1 MKVFPIP
8 SRAMVIAML
17 LSFLP
22 FSGTFAQYCTPSF
35 FQGCVIT
42 GMIDNFELGGTSG
55 ILISDPATGCNSGA
69 YRDYS
74 AVSATLN
81 AGTTY
86 TITATCPGAGT
97 GIPSH
102 VQIFIDF
109 DNNFSLSDPGET
121 VGGGSFTSSAAETFV
136 ITIPTTA
143 PSGPHRLRMVSIGE
157 ESYPTINPCPVS
169 ALAGGVAVSGEVHDY
184 TVNIISSTP
193 PPSPCASV
201 TGLTV
206 SAITSGSATLNWT
219 AASGATGYEWAV
231 TTSPAPPTSGTLT
244 SFTTASASSL
254 AAATTYYAHVRTKCG
269 SSYSGWVTSS
279 VFTTLPGTSTTCN
292 PVTGLTI
299 SGITSGSANL
309 NWTAVS
315 GAVGYE
321 WVVSTSTTPPSSGTF
336 TSLTTATASS
346 LSPTTVYYAHVRT
359 KCSATLFSTWV
370 SVPFTTLATPT
381 CPAITGLSA
390 SSVTTA
396 GATISW
402 TAITSGSLGY
412 QYVINN
418 TITTPLTSGTNTTA
432 TSTSPSGLT
441 AATTYY
447 AHVRDSCG
455 VGDFSPWSTIP
466 FTTLAAAGGCNAVTG
481 LSVSGV
487 TTAAASL
494 SWTMASG
501 AVAAKWVVDNNPAD
515 PTVSGTLST
524 TSSAAVSGL
533 TASTLY
539 YAHVRDTCGPTSLSA
554 WVTIP
559 FTTLSGTTGIAELNT
574 GNAPFSIA
582 VHPNPV
588 NSTLHIQVSG
598 IISSSATVTLADVT
612 GHIIRHINITNVNSD
627 IDMGSLPQGIY
638 LVRYSDAGYTQTLR
652 VTKQ

>member
-1 MKVFPIP
+1 MKLIP
-8 SRAMVIAML
+8 TPLRTLVVAIVLGML
-17 LSFLP
+17 PGSIY
-22 FSGTFAQYCTPSF
+22 AQYCTPGY
-35 FQGCVIT
+35 FQGCAIAGQINDFSIT
-42 GMIDNFELGGTSG
+42 GAAGTSISDIG
-55 ILISDPATGCNSGA
+55 TGCSGTGSLPVVAYLDHTSMSVSLAPATSYTVVTSTALIS
-69 YRDYS
+69 
-74 AVSATLN
+74 
-81 AGTTY
+81 
-86 TITATCPGAGT
+86 ITSTD
-97 GIPSH
+97 

-109 DNNFSLSDPGET
+109 NNNNSFLDAGES
-121 VGGGSFTSSAAETFV
+121 VGGGTFLSLGAATNIPVAIPAGAAAGAHRMRVVSSGDAT
-136 ITIPTTA
+136 
-143 PSGPHRLRMVSIGE
+143 
-157 ESYPTINPCPVS
+157 YPGISPCPTFS
-169 ALAGGVAVSGEVHDY
+169 TATIGEVHDY
-184 TVNIISSTP
+184 TVNIITSS
-193 PPSPCASV
+193 CAPV
-201 TGLTV
+201 TGLIV
-206 SAITSGSATLNWT
+206 SAITSSSADVSWT
-219 AASGATGYEWAV
+219 AVSGATGYQWAV
-231 TTSPAPPTSGTLT
+231 TTSPTPPASGT
-244 SFTTASASSL
+244 FTTLTAVTASPLSP
-254 AAATTYYAHVRTKCG
+254 ATTYYAHVRTQCG
-269 SSYSGWVTSS
+269 TDYSTWVTSAI
-279 VFTTLPGTSTTCN
+279 FTTLPTSSTTCA
-292 PVTGLTI
+292 PVTGITM
-299 SGITSGSANL
+299 SSITSGSANL
-309 NWTAVS
+309 SWAAVS
-315 GAVGYE
+315 GAIGYE
-321 WVVSTSTTPPSSGTF
+321 WAVTTSGTPPASGT
-336 TSLTTATASS
+336 LTTLTSAVASG
-346 LSPTTVYYAHVRT
+346 LSAATVYYAHVRT
-359 KCSATLFSTWV
+359 KCSATLFSTWTTT
-370 SVPFTTLATPT
+370 PFTTLPAST
-381 CPAITGLSA
+381 CPPISGLTASAITTS
-390 SSVTTA
+390 
-396 GATISW
+396 GATVSW
-402 TAITSGSLGY
+402 TAITSGSVGY
-412 QYVINN
+412 QYVIDN
-418 TITTPLTSGTNTTA
+418 TVTAPLTSGTNTTA

-588 NSTLHIQVSG
+588 SSTLHIQVSG
-598 IISSSATVTLADVT
+598 IISPSATVTLADVT
-612 GHIIRHINITNVNSD
+612 GHIIRHINIANVNSD